1 MKITLVL
8 FVGALIFTLFA
19 APLAGQVNP
28 PLSGESQWSTQNGLV
43 APGQT
48 GVTLQV
54 TVTNTGT
61 YPLENVKLTP
71 LNSSPLFLYGYANGT
86 PSFYVGELPPGST
99 YTFPITMSISPF
111 THIGVYDLKISSS
124 FVEDVS
130 GVSFQASQTIEV
142 PVQVLGYVQLS
153 VTTLWGTPSSPL
165 QVFPGEQDVPLTL
178 IFQNSGTVSA
188 TNVTAYLRSTFPV
201 AFNQTEVQ
209 LGVVPTGGETE
220 VQVLAAVYPN
230 ATVGTYEIPITIHY
244 FHQNVTLNGT
254 IVVGSNMVIKGSL
267 FSPQWA
273 TVGQQAGPN
282 QLGVPLQFDLIY
294 LGSVPTLSEEV
305 IIHLPRGFT
314 NSTGGNYVD
323 LMEPSMRSG
332 DVLTL
337 SFSVNIGNLPLGIYN
352 FPVQIVWYVA
362 EGNGLVL
369 TQNQSAEFSLYLPG
383 EAQIQFNPINSSL
396 VPGEVNKVPV
406 LVINNGT
413 GPAYNISLTMQAQGV
428 SLLQQPKEIGFIG
441 AGGHYLLV
449 VPIYVPLS
457 MAGEPVLISVD
468 GSFTD
473 SAMSTLQLQQ
483 SLGLYVQPSTQLAQP
498 LLGSTYSQLTS
509 GSTSNVTVSF
519 INRNPTPL
527 YNVTLTFTSTALQW
541 DHPSHLFYPLI
552 AAGATV
558 TFNATV
564 TVPPG
569 EQGVIPVQVTAQYY
583 SVDGQP
589 QLQQL
594 ELTFYVQP
602 STQLAQPLLGSTYS
616 QLTSGSTS
624 NVTVSFINRNPTPL
638 YNVTL
643 TFTSTALQWDH
654 PSHLFYPLIAAG
666 ATVTFNA
673 TVTVPP
679 GEQGV
684 IPVQVTAQ
692 YYSVDGQPQLQQLE
706 LTFYVQPSTLPTS
719 PIIGYLD
726 PSNLSAGSPYVT
738 NLIFLNTENS
748 PLYNISI
755 EISDSG
761 IYINQT
767 LITVP
772 KLSHGQQ
779 LRIPISVFIPV
790 AGSISMGFQA
800 QYYQQGELHSETGSL
815 SALASGS
822 INIIQTQ
829 VSTVPAVALP
839 GSLVS
844 ITATIVNYGT
854 GTANGLLA
862 RVITPLGL
870 TALSGSTY
878 YVGNVAPYTPTTYTF
893 ALAISNNTKPGTYEI
908 PVILTYT
915 NSLDQLQTSKLN
927 LTLTIGSNTSSFGL
941 SHGADGTTPLPRLG
955 LYVGI
960 IVVVVVVIAV
970 SLWRWVR
977 RT

>member
-54 TVTNTGT
+54 TVINTGT

-99 YTFPITMSISPF
+99 HTFPITMSISPF

-602 STQLAQPLLGSTYS
+602 ST
-616 QLTSGSTS
+616 
-624 NVTVSFINRNPTPL
+624 
-638 YNVTL
+638 
-643 TFTSTALQWDH
+643 
-654 PSHLFYPLIAAG
+654 
-666 ATVTFNA
+666 
-673 TVTVPP
+673 
-679 GEQGV
+679 
-684 IPVQVTAQ
+684 
-692 YYSVDGQPQLQQLE
+692 
-706 LTFYVQPSTLPTS
+706 LPTS

-927 LTLTIGSNTSSFGL
+927 LTLTIGSNTSSFGF